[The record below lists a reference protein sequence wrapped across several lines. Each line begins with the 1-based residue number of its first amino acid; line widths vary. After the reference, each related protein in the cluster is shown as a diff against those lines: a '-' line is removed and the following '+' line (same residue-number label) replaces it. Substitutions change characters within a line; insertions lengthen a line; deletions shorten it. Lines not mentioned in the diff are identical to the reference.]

1 MNFFIGQV
9 MPYITL
15 IVFTVGLLYRLSRWG
30 RARIVHNITLS
41 DNIGPTHWPKSNA
54 EVLALIGAE
63 AGLFRSLFRFDKSL
77 WAGAWIMHFALLN
90 IIGGHVVGFYTLGLQ
105 FTYIGM
111 SAEMSENASSL
122 LGTSFGII
130 ILFAL
135 IYLLYRRLAVAA
147 VKQVSVT
154 SDILQLLLLI
164 GIVSAGNFMRLFPAY
179 AVHYETANSIVG
191 GIVKLNP
198 VALPDNIFFTIHF
211 FLVQVLLMIF
221 PFSKLMHVIGMFVER
236 NIVNRV
242 YKDLPAGLPGIN
254 APAEN
259 AVDILYS
266 PSIEARDNCPACVSA
281 SGGVKS
287 AGV

>member
-1 MNFFIGQV
+1 
-9 MPYITL
+9 
-15 IVFTVGLLYRLSRWG
+15 
-30 RARIVHNITLS
+30 
-41 DNIGPTHWPKSNA
+41 
-54 EVLALIGAE
+54 
-63 AGLFRSLFRFDKSL
+63 
-77 WAGAWIMHFALLN
+77 MHFALLN

-135 IYLLYRRLAVAA
+135 IYLLYRRLALAK
-147 VKQVSVT
+147 VKQVTAT

-164 GIVSAGNFMRLFPAY
+164 GIVSAGNFMRLFHDY
-179 AVHYETANSIVG
+179 AVHYETANGIVG
-191 GIVKLNP
+191 GILKFNP

-221 PFSKLMHVIGMFVER
+221 PFSKLMHVLGMFVER

-242 YKDLPAGLPGIN
+242 YKELPPGLPGIN
-254 APAEN
+254 APAVN
-259 AVDILYS
+259 AVDVLYS